1 MVCCPRKAH
10 SGGMLEQPV
19 TATAPGLSGVQI
31 MSQVWRDLTF
41 LHWRV
46 TPEVVAALL
55 PPHTRPDV
63 HDGSSWVGL
72 IPFRMVGAGV
82 GRGPAVPWLGSFA
95 ETNVRLYS
103 VDEQGRRGIVFRTLE
118 ASRLAV
124 VLGAR
129 AVFALPYTWAK
140 MQVVEADGV
149 LTYSSQR
156 RWPSPRTAATRI
168 VVRPGEP
175 LPAGDIL
182 GDFLTAR
189 WGLHT
194 RAFGR
199 TLYVPNRHETW
210 PLQRA
215 ELLHLDDA
223 LVDVCGP
230 PGVSTRPPDSVLF
243 SRGVRTVFAVPFDAS
258 RPLPAPTT
266 GTVVGGRTYARR
278 VRRTSPGVPLPTTAS
293 TL

>member
-1 MVCCPRKAH
+1 M
-10 SGGMLEQPV
+10 
-19 TATAPGLSGVQI
+19 
-31 MSQVWRDLTF
+31 
-41 LHWRV
+41 
-46 TPEVVAALL
+46 
-55 PPHTRPDV
+55 
-63 HDGSSWVGL
+63 
-72 IPFRMVGAGV
+72 
-82 GRGPAVPWLGSFA
+82 PWLGSFA

-129 AVFALPYTWAK
+129 AAFALPYAWAK
-140 MQVVEADGV
+140 MRVIEADGV
-149 LTYSSQR
+149 LTYSSRR
-156 RWPSPRTAATRI
+156 RWPGPQAAATRV

-175 LPAGDIL
+175 LPAGDPL

-215 ELLHLDDA
+215 ELLHLDDV
-223 LVDVCGP
+223 LLDVCGL
-230 PGVSTRPPDSVLF
+230 PGVSARPPDSVLF
-243 SRGVRTVFAVPFDAS
+243 SRGVRTVFVVPLDAR
-258 RPLPAPTT
+258 RPLPAVDPTD
-266 GTVVGGRTYARR
+266 V
-278 VRRTSPGVPLPTTAS
+278 SPPVD
-293 TL
+293 

>member
-1 MVCCPRKAH
+1 VKRAVLTMRRDGSSSRALVFCPSKAH
-10 SGGMLEQPV
+10 SGDMLVQPV
-19 TATAPGLSGVQI
+19 TAAAPDLSGTQI
-31 MSQVWRDLTF
+31 MSQAWRDLTF
-41 LHWRV
+41 LHWRLS
-46 TPEVVAALL
+46 PEAVAPLL

-129 AVFALPYTWAK
+129 AAFALPYAWAK
-140 MQVVEADGV
+140 MRVIEADGV
-149 LTYSSQR
+149 LTYSSRR
-156 RWPSPRTAATRI
+156 RWPGPQAAATQV

-175 LPAGDIL
+175 LPAGDPL

-215 ELLHLDDA
+215 ELLHLDDV
-223 LVDVCGP
+223 LLDVCGL
-230 PGVSTRPPDSVLF
+230 PGVSARPPDSVLF
-243 SRGVRTVFAVPFDAS
+243 SRGVRTVFVVPLDAR
-258 RPLPAPTT
+258 RPLPAVDPTD
-266 GTVVGGRTYARR
+266 V
-278 VRRTSPGVPLPTTAS
+278 SPPVD
-293 TL
+293 